1 MTVISTLTITITMTT
16 MMIVMTTISIHI
28 TKILILTTTTMMM
41 MMLISWI
48 TYASTRLDE
57 AMMILS
63 KQWYLD
69 PKDKQDQQ
77 VIALGQGRRW
87 TLLRQYW
94 ARPQRQAVHP
104 GTRVSIYADK
114 VLAKPLWTKNC
125 TGPCFTGYNMYS
137 FITLLL
143 LFCFFEKTRGLSPKI
158 RTCFIL
164 S

>member
-41 MMLISWI
+41 MMMFISWI

-57 AMMILS
+57 ALMILT

-77 VIALGQGRRW
+77 VIAKAKADAELCFDSIEHV
-87 TLLRQYW
+87 LKDRQY
-94 ARPQRQAVHP
+94 
-104 GTRVSIYADK
+104 I
-114 VLAKPLWTKNC
+114 L
-125 TGPCFTGYNMYS
+125 GP
-137 FITLLL
+137 
-143 LFCFFEKTRGLSPKI
+143 E
-158 RTCFIL
+158 
-164 S
+164 

>member
-41 MMLISWI
+41 MMMFISWI

-57 AMMILS
+57 ALMILT

-77 VIALGQGRRW
+77 VIAKAKADAELCFDSIEHA
-87 TLLRQYW
+87 LKDRQY
-94 ARPQRQAVHP
+94 
-104 GTRVSIYADK
+104 I
-114 VLAKPLWTKNC
+114 L
-125 TGPCFTGYNMYS
+125 GP
-137 FITLLL
+137 
-143 LFCFFEKTRGLSPKI
+143 E
-158 RTCFIL
+158 
-164 S
+164 